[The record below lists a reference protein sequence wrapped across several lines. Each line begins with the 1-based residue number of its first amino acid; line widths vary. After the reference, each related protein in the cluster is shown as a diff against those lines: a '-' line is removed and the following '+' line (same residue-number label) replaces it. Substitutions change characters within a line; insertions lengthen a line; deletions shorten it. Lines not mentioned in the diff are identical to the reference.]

1 EKGGIVSIVSTREY
15 NTQMPNV
22 IIGIDKWMRDNRA
35 TVDHF
40 ITALVKGGDAV
51 KGNKQ
56 ALEHAAAVSASVYG
70 EENADYWLK
79 YFRPV
84 LERDKAGTEVSLG
97 GSYVNNLADNLLL
110 FGMVP
115 GSSNLFNATYTKFGD
130 VAVQQYP
137 ELIPS
142 YPKPDDIVDTSYL
155 KDLSGNTQT
164 AAVEAAK
171 PKYDEAS
178 AKTEAPKNVV
188 GRRSWNITFETGKAT
203 FTPAAESVLEQ
214 LQRELLVAGGTT
226 IQIHGHTD
234 NVGSADANQRLSEE
248 RAFAVKQWLMDKS
261 SVNFP
266 SERMTVFAHGA
277 TNPIAPNSTA
287 DGKAKNRRVEI
298 VLVSGS

>member
-1 EKGGIVSIVSTREY
+1 
-15 NTQMPNV
+15 
-22 IIGIDKWMRDNRA
+22 
-35 TVDHF
+35 
-40 ITALVKGGDAV
+40 
-51 KGNKQ
+51 
-56 ALEHAAAVSASVYG
+56 
-70 EENADYWLK
+70 
-79 YFRPV
+79 V

-110 FGMVP
+110 FGMAK
-115 GSSNLFNATYTKFGD
+115 GSSNLFDATYTKFGD

-142 YPKPDDIVDTSYL
+142 YPKTEDILDTSYL
-155 KDLSGNTQT
+155 KDIGGSMQT
-164 AAVEAAK
+164 AEVQAAA
-171 PKYDEAS
+171 PKYDETA
-178 AKTEAPKNVV
+178 AKTDSPKNIV
-188 GRRSWNITFETGKAT
+188 GRRSWNITFDTGRAS
-203 FTPAAESVLEQ
+203 FTPEAEQVLEQ

-234 NVGSADANQRLSEE
+234 NVGSSDGNQRLSEE

-277 TNPIAPNSTA
+277 TNPIAPNSTPE
-287 DGKAKNRRVEI
+287 GKAKNRRVEI